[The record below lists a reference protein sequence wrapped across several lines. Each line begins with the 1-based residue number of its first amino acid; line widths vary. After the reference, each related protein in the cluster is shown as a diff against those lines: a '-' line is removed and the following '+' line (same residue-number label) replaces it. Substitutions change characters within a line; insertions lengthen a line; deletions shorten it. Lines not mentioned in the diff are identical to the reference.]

1 MPFLSQESID
11 VGCLGGQS
19 LICNSLYI
27 VTEFLVL
34 CNEVGLRVNL
44 YGYCTLAVLSYNVN
58 YDTLSCDSVG
68 FLLSLCK
75 TFLSQELNGFVH
87 IAVVSV
93 RSLFAVHHACAGH
106 FSQFFTIAAV
116 IAHFYIP
123 SVV

>member
-1 MPFLSQESID
+1 MPFLSQESVD

-19 LICNSLYI
+19 LICNCLYI

-87 IAVVSV
+87 IAVGLSQ
-93 RSLFAVHHACAGH
+93 SLFAVHHACAGH
-106 FSQFFTIAAV
+106 FSQFFYHCCCNS
-116 IAHFYIP
+116 HFYIP